1 MSILDYSAKDPAAVP
16 VTATAAEAIDAMI
29 RRRMGAAAI
38 VDDKGIVAGIFTER
52 DVLTKVVL
60 SGKDPH
66 KLPVHEV
73 MTVPVLMAT
82 RGTGIAEA
90 LQVMIDN
97 QHRHLPVVEEDGTL
111 IGMLSIRHVLERK
124 VNELTKQLAE
134 SVKA

>member
-1 MSILDYSAKDPAAVP
+1 MNILDYSAKDPAAVL

-29 RRRMGAAAI
+29 SRRMGAAAI

-60 SGKDPH
+60 SGKYPH

-82 RGTGIAEA
+82 R
-90 LQVMIDN
+90 
-97 QHRHLPVVEEDGTL
+97 
-111 IGMLSIRHVLERK
+111 
-124 VNELTKQLAE
+124 
-134 SVKA
+134 